1 MSEAR
6 SQAMSEAMQDSG
18 IAVIG
23 GSGLERMAGVEVI
36 DTREMT
42 TPFGPPSAPLMKLTA
57 EGERFWFLSRHGD
70 RHDIAPHRV
79 NYRANLWA
87 LDQLGVCRVIAV
99 NAVGVIPVEPPLGTL
114 AVPDQ
119 LIDYSWGRES
129 TFFDGESGPLEHIDL
144 TEPYDAGLRQA
155 LIGDA
160 AALGIPCRAGGIYG
174 VTQGPRLE
182 TRAEVD
188 RLARDGVEYI
198 GMTGMPEAVLAR
210 ELALEYACLAVLVNR
225 AAGRGEAAIHADLEE
240 NLTRGAEAAGRVAL
254 ALIVSAAEPSAEDD

>member
-1 MSEAR
+1 
-6 SQAMSEAMQDSG
+6 MQDSG

-23 GSGLERMAGVEVI
+23 GSGLERMPGVEVV
-36 DTREMT
+36 DTRET
-42 TPFGPPSAPLMKLTA
+42 STPYGPPSASLVRLSA
-57 EGERFWFLSRHGD
+57 SGQRFWFLSRHGE

-87 LDQLGVCRVIAV
+87 LDQLGVRRVIAV
-99 NAVGVIPVEPPLGTL
+99 NAVGVVPVEPPLGSL

-129 TFFDGESGPLEHIDL
+129 SYFDGEAGPLEHIDF
-144 TEPYDAGLRQA
+144 TEPYDAKLRQA
-155 LIGDA
+155 LIGRA

-210 ELALEYACLAVLVNR
+210 ELGLEYACLAVLVNR
-225 AAGRGEAAIHADLEE
+225 AAGRGEVAIHADLEE
-240 NLTRGAEAAGRVAL
+240 NLNRGADAAARVAI
-254 ALIVSAAEPSAEDD
+254 ALIEVAAPEPEGD

>member
-1 MSEAR
+1 MTE
-6 SQAMSEAMQDSG
+6 DSG
-18 IAVIG
+18 FAVIG
-23 GSGLERMAGVEVI
+23 GSGLERMPGVEVAES
-36 DTREMT
+36 REMT
-42 TPFGPPSAPLMKLTA
+42 TPFGPPSAALVRLSVA
-57 EGERFWFLSRHGD
+57 GQRFWFLSRHGAG
-70 RHDIAPHRV
+70 HDIAPHRV

-99 NAVGVIPVEPPLGTL
+99 NAVGVVPAEPPLGSL

-119 LIDYSWGRES
+119 VIDYSWGRES
-129 TFFDGESGPLEHIDL
+129 TFFDGDSGPLEHVDF
-144 TEPYDAGLRQA
+144 TEPYDAALRQA
-155 LIGDA
+155 LIGRA
-160 AALGIPCRAGGIYG
+160 AALGVPCRAGGVYG

-188 RLARDGVEYI
+188 RLAGEGVEYI

-225 AAGRGEAAIHADLEE
+225 AAGRGGAAIHADLEE

-254 ALIVSAAEPSAEDD
+254 ALITATGTSPEAA

>member
-1 MSEAR
+1 MME
-6 SQAMSEAMQDSG
+6 DSG

-23 GSGLERMAGVEVI
+23 GSGLERMPDVEVV
-36 DTREMT
+36 DSREMS
-42 TPFGPPSAPLMKLTA
+42 TPFGPPSAALTRLSA
-57 EGERFWFLSRHGD
+57 SGEHFWFLSRHGD

-99 NAVGVIPVEPPLGTL
+99 NAVGVVPGEPPLGTL

-119 LIDYSWGRES
+119 LIDYSWGREAS
-129 TFFDGESGPLEHIDL
+129 FFDGESGPLEHMDF
-144 TEPYDAGLRQA
+144 TEPYDATLRQA
-155 LIGDA
+155 LIGRA

-210 ELALEYACLAVLVNR
+210 ELSLEYACLAVLVNR
-225 AAGRGEAAIHADLEE
+225 AAGRGQAAIHADLEE
-240 NLTRGAEAAGRVAL
+240 NLNRGAEAASRVAL
-254 ALIVSAAEPSAEDD
+254 ALVAASAPTAQET